1 MRNKKFVVFLLAL
14 FLLMIPCQE
23 VRAEQINVQAE
34 EALTKEQADKIVNYI
49 LEKIAAGALDSEDA
63 VRKAIA
69 EGEEKFQITLSEDE
83 KNSIVK
89 VVKTV
94 NSWELDTDELAEKA
108 KGLYEKYGA
117 DLLKKP
123 EQALAEAAKD
133 VVKDSA
139 EGFFDGVG
147 KFFAGIG
154 TEVKSFFQNAAQ
166 SFLGLF

>member
-1 MRNKKFVVFLLAL
+1 MRNKKFVVFLLTL
-14 FLLMIPCQE
+14 FLLMIPCQR
-23 VRAEQINVQAE
+23 VSAEQNTVQAQE
-34 EALTKEQADKIVNYI
+34 VVTKEQADKIVNYI
-49 LEKIAAGALDSEDA
+49 FEKIAAGALDSEEA
-63 VRKAIA
+63 VRRAIA

-89 VVKTV
+89 VVNTV

-117 DLLKKP
+117 DLLEKP

-133 VVKDSA
+133 AAKESA

-154 TEVKSFFQNAAQ
+154 TEVKSFFHNAAE